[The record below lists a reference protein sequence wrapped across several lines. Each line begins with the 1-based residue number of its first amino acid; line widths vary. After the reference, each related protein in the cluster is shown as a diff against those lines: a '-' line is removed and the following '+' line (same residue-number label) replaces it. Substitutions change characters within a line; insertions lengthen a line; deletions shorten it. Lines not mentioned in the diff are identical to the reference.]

1 MLIDAHNHPNWH
13 GYDAKRILN
22 NMDEQGIDRMWL
34 FTWEVPEDEYSPSY
48 HKALPPGGTGIP
60 LEDVLQVGREARDR
74 FVLGYFPHPKRP
86 DAADRLRA
94 AHEIHGIQVAS
105 EMKVRV
111 LFDDPDAIQL
121 YNACAEMKL
130 PITIHLDY
138 PINHG
143 GGNYPRPNYWY
154 GGSIEAFERAIAACP
169 ETTFI
174 GHAPGFWAH
183 ISGDDLYDKQ
193 SYPNAPVLPGGKLW
207 DLMRQYDNLW
217 ADLSAGSA
225 LNALKRDPGTGTKF
239 LIEFQD
245 KLLWGRDYFD
255 TALMDFFQGLSLPS
269 DAYDKITYLNALRIL
284 GESEPG

>member
-1 MLIDAHNHPNWH
+1 M
-13 GYDAKRILN
+13 
-22 NMDEQGIDRMWL
+22 
-34 FTWEVPEDEYSPSY
+34 
-48 HKALPPGGTGIP
+48 
-60 LEDVLQVGREARDR
+60 
-74 FVLGYFPHPKRP
+74 
-86 DAADRLRA
+86 ADRLRA

-121 YNACAEMKL
+121 YNACADMNL

-138 PINHG
+138 PIGHG
-143 GGNYPRPNYWY
+143 RGSYPRPNYWY
-154 GGSIEAFERAIAACP
+154 GGSIEAFERAVAACP

-183 ISGDDLYDKQ
+183 ISGDDLYDKE
-193 SYPNAPVLPGGKLW
+193 SYPRAPVLPGGKLW
-207 DLMRQYDNLW
+207 DLMRQFDNLW

-225 LNALKRDPGTGTKF
+225 LNALKRDPETGKRF
-239 LIEFQD
+239 LVEFQD

-255 TALMDFFQGLSLPS
+255 TALMDFFQGLSLPR
-269 DAYDKITYLNALRIL
+269 DAYDKITYRNALRIL